1 MVIPQFFQ
9 TIEESGISNW
19 VRDNPFWAILS
30 VHALGMALLV
40 GASAIV
46 DLRLLGVGR
55 DLPLAPLKRLYSVVW
70 TGFWIQAVSGTF
82 LLIGYPTKSFTNLD
96 FYLKMALIAAAMVVK
111 RQLQKSVFNNPSLK
125 ETEMVARG
133 KTLALVSLLLWV
145 GVVTAGRMLAY
156 TYTYISYPGP
166 GELLP

>member
-1 MVIPQFFQ
+1 VVIPQFFQ

-40 GASAIV
+40 GASTVV
-46 DLRLLGVGR
+46 DLRLLGFARG
-55 DLPLAPLKRLYSVVW
+55 LPIAPLKKFYRVIWL
-70 TGFWIQAVSGTF
+70 GFFVQAVSGIF
-82 LLIGYPTKSFTNLD
+82 LLIGYPTKSFTNPD
-96 FYLKMALIAAAMVVK
+96 FYLKLALIAAAMVVK
-111 RQLQKSVFNNPSLK
+111 SQLQKRVFNNPGLS
-125 ETEMVARG
+125 ETEMTAKG
-133 KTLALVSLLLWV
+133 KTLALVSLLLWF

-166 GELLP
+166 GELP

>member
-1 MVIPQFFQ
+1 VVIPQFFQ

-40 GASAIV
+40 GASTVV
-46 DLRLLGVGR
+46 DLRLLGFARG
-55 DLPLAPLKRLYSVVW
+55 LPVAPLKKFYRVIWL
-70 TGFWIQAVSGTF
+70 GFWVQAASGIF
-82 LLIGYPTKSFTNLD
+82 LLIGYPTKSFTNPD
-96 FYLKMALIAAAMVVK
+96 FYLKLALIATAMVVK
-111 RQLQKSVFNNPSLK
+111 SQLQKRVFSNPGLS
-125 ETEMVARG
+125 ETEMTAKG
-133 KTLALVSLLLWV
+133 KTLALVSLLLWF

-166 GELLP
+166 GELP